1 MNEAIVIAHLSGI
14 HLGSMTVLE
23 GQSANPPHMSAA
35 VHRDRSNERRDIQR
49 AINLWQQSVGE
60 DGGAPVLETFD
71 FSPMR
76 KDWGYRFLI
85 CSDQSA
91 ENAAFVVYGLKFA
104 ELLGLPERVIT
115 GIPVTHQ
122 LPERYRPVFTEGC
135 SKAMTD
141 PAPTRSSG
149 SFNYDIKVE
158 LYRAVF
164 LPIRLHPDW
173 SKGLIFGS
181 FNYRTVL
188 SVDKIAP

>member
-1 MNEAIVIAHLSGI
+1 MA
-14 HLGSMTVLE
+14 VLE
-23 GQSANPPHMSAA
+23 EEQSAEPTQMSAA

-49 AINLWQQSVGE
+49 AINLWRQSVGE
-60 DGGAPVLETFD
+60 DGGAPLLEMFD

-104 ELLGLPERVIT
+104 QLLGLPEKAT
-115 GIPVTHQ
+115 TSIPVIRQ
-122 LPERYRPVFTEGC
+122 LPERYQHVFAEGC
-135 SKAMTD
+135 GKAMTE
-141 PAPTRSSG
+141 PAPARLSG
-149 SFNYDIKVE
+149 SFNHDVKVE

-173 SKGLIFGS
+173 SKRLIFGS
-181 FNYRTVL
+181 FNYRAVL

>member
-1 MNEAIVIAHLSGI
+1 MA
-14 HLGSMTVLE
+14 VLE
-23 GQSANPPHMSAA
+23 EEQSAGPAQMSAA

-60 DGGAPVLETFD
+60 DGDAPLLEMFD

-104 ELLGLPERVIT
+104 QLLGLPERAIT
-115 GIPVTHQ
+115 GISVTHQ
-122 LPERYRPVFTEGC
+122 LPERYRPVFAEGC
-135 SKAMTD
+135 SKAIAE
-141 PAPTRSSG
+141 PAPARLSG
-149 SFNYDIKVE
+149 SFNYDIQIE

-164 LPIRLHPDW
+164 LPIRLNPDW
-173 SKGLIFGS
+173 SKRLIFGS

>member
-1 MNEAIVIAHLSGI
+1 
-14 HLGSMTVLE
+14 MTVLE

-91 ENAAFVVYGLKFA
+91 ENAVFVVYGLKFA
-104 ELLGLPERVIT
+104 QLLGLPEKAT
-115 GIPVTHQ
+115 TCIPVIRQ
-122 LPERYRPVFTEGC
+122 LPERYQRVFAEGC
-135 SKAMTD
+135 GKAMTE
-141 PAPTRSSG
+141 PAPARLSG
-149 SFNYDIKVE
+149 SFHYDIKAE

-173 SKGLIFGS
+173 SKRLIFGS

>member
-1 MNEAIVIAHLSGI
+1 M
-14 HLGSMTVLE
+14 LE
-23 GQSANPPHMSAA
+23 DRSTEPTHMFDA
-35 VHRDRSNERRDIQR
+35 VQVDRSNERRDIQR
-49 AINLWQQSVGE
+49 AIKLWEQSVGE
-60 DGGAPVLETFD
+60 GGDAPLLETFD

-85 CSDQSA
+85 CSDPNA

-104 ELLGLPERVIT
+104 QLLGLPERAIT
-115 GIPVTHQ
+115 SIPVSHQ
-122 LPERYRPVFTEGC
+122 LPERYRPVFADGC
-135 SKAMTD
+135 GKAMTE
-141 PAPTRSSG
+141 PAPARLSG
-149 SFNYDIKVE
+149 SFHYDIKAE

-173 SKGLIFGS
+173 SKRLIFGS